1 MVAALAPE
9 QIRILN
15 SLPPEERKAL
25 SAPEAFGA
33 ATRQGSV
40 RGALAAPLFSDRF
53 DRLAAIRPGDWCVGG
68 FIFATRNNE
77 YPCSCALMLRPYRRC
92 KPTNGRTMNSK
103 LH

>member
-9 QIRILN
+9 QIRILK

-40 RGALAAPLFSDRF
+40 RGPLRHLYFPIDSIVSLLYVLEIGASADSSSPPATMSIHAAAR
-53 DRLAAIRPGDWCVGG
+53 
-68 FIFATRNNE
+68 
-77 YPCSCALMLRPYRRC
+77 SC
-92 KPTNGRTMNSK
+92 
-103 LH
+103 